1 MARGIRGQIK
11 TTTVKKSEK
20 RVNIMDLEDI
30 EIRIEVLEA
39 GIIEQED
46 LVQKLRN
53 DEELNN
59 TDHSSDIK
67 QAREEIRQLEMEIE
81 YLKSRVNFE
90 DNYEIEDLK
99 SGINSYDYYED

>member
-1 MARGIRGQIK
+1 MA
-11 TTTVKKSEK
+11 EK
-20 RVNIMDLEDI
+20 RTLTLGENIMDLEDI

-39 GIIEQED
+39 GIVEQED
-46 LVQKLRN
+46 LIKRLKD
-53 DEELNN
+53 DEESNN
-59 TDHSSDIK
+59 TDHSSNIK

-90 DNYEIEDLK
+90 DHYEIDDLK

>member
-1 MARGIRGQIK
+1 
-11 TTTVKKSEK
+11 
-20 RVNIMDLEDI
+20 MDLEDI

-90 DNYEIEDLK
+90 DHYEIEDLK

>member
-1 MARGIRGQIK
+1 MA
-11 TTTVKKSEK
+11 EK
-20 RVNIMDLEDI
+20 RTLTFGENIMDLEDI

-39 GIIEQED
+39 GIVEQED
-46 LVQKLRN
+46 LIKRLKD
-53 DEELNN
+53 DEESNN
-59 TDHSSDIK
+59 TDHSSNIK

-90 DNYEIEDLK
+90 DHYEIDDLK

>member
-1 MARGIRGQIK
+1 MARGARRRIK
-11 TTTVKKSEK
+11 PTAKKSDK

-30 EIRIEVLEA
+30 ETRIEVLEA

-46 LVQKLRN
+46 LIQKLRN
-53 DEELNN
+53 DEESNN
-59 TDHSSDIK
+59 TDHSSNIK

-90 DNYEIEDLK
+90 DPYEIDDLK

>member
-1 MARGIRGQIK
+1 MARETRRRIK
-11 TTTVKKSEK
+11 PTAEKSDK

-30 EIRIEVLEA
+30 ELRIEVLEA

-46 LVQKLRN
+46 LIQKLRN

-67 QAREEIRQLEMEIE
+67 QAREEIRQIEMEIE
-81 YLKSRVNFE
+81 YLQS
-90 DNYEIEDLK
+90 
-99 SGINSYDYYED
+99 INSENCEG

>member
-1 MARGIRGQIK
+1 
-11 TTTVKKSEK
+11 
-20 RVNIMDLEDI
+20 MDLEDI

-46 LVQKLRN
+46 LIQKLRN

-81 YLKSRVNFE
+81 YLKSI
-90 DNYEIEDLK
+90 NYENCED
-99 SGINSYDYYED
+99 

>member
-1 MARGIRGQIK
+1 
-11 TTTVKKSEK
+11 
-20 RVNIMDLEDI
+20 MDLEDI
-30 EIRIEVLEA
+30 EMRIEVLEA

-46 LVQKLRN
+46 LIKKF
-53 DEELNN
+53 EEDAYDNHAN
-59 TDHSSDIK
+59 HASNIK

-90 DNYEIEDLK
+90 DHYEIDDLK